1 MTDVFQKTEGGSFE
15 FLSEDAV
22 LTPADTDVFLRRLN
36 NELGRS
42 QLAVKRAREAE
53 LHAEY
58 EYMTARAPLLL
69 DPDCPEVGKRAGQ
82 VSQKT
87 QDQWFAVRVPDE
99 YWALR
104 AATVERQ
111 NATDYAWQVKAQVEL
126 MRSLN
131 VNAKAMYD
139 TYRGGGR

>member
-1 MTDVFQKTEGGSFE
+1 MTDVFQKTESGSFE
-15 FLSEDAV
+15 FLSEDVV
-22 LTPADTDVFLRRLN
+22 LTPADTDVFLKRLN

-53 LHAEY
+53 LQAEY
-58 EYMTARAPLLL
+58 AYMTARAPLLL

-82 VSQKT
+82 VSQKA
-87 QDQWFAVRVPDE
+87 QEQWFADRIPDE
-99 YWALR
+99 YWTLR
-104 AATVERQ
+104 AARVERQ

-139 TYRGGGR
+139 NYRGGGR

>member
-1 MTDVFQKTEGGSFE
+1 MTDLFQKTAEGSFE
-15 FLSEDAV
+15 FVSEDAI
-22 LTPADTDVFLRRLN
+22 LTPADTDVFLKRLN

-42 QLAVKRAREAE
+42 QLALKRAREAE
-53 LHAEY
+53 LHAEF

-87 QDQWFAVRVPDE
+87 QEQWFAVRIADE
-99 YWALR
+99 YWAYR
-104 AATVERQ
+104 TATVERQ
-111 NATDYAWQVKAQVEL
+111 NASDYVWQVKTQVEL
-126 MRSLN
+126 MRSIN

-139 TYRGGGR
+139 SPGWGK

>member
-1 MTDVFQKTEGGSFE
+1 MSDLFQKAESGSFE

-22 LTPADTDVFLRRLN
+22 LTPADTDVFLKRLN

-53 LHAEY
+53 LQAEY
-58 EYMTARAPLLL
+58 NYMTSRAPLLL
-69 DPDCPEVGKRAGQ
+69 DPECPEVGKRAGQ
-82 VSQKT
+82 VSQKA
-87 QDQWFAVRVPDE
+87 QEQWFADRVPDE

-104 AATVERQ
+104 AARVERQ

-139 TYRGGGR
+139 NYRGGGR